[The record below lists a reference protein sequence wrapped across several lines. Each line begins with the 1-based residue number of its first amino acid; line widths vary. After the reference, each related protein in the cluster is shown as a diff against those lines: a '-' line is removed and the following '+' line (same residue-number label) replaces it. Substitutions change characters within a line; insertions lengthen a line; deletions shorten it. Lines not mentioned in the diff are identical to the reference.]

1 MKKIFLSV
9 VMLIGLTTIMNAQDI
24 SENAIGLRLGSN
36 DGFGAEVSYQRRLS
50 DSNRLELDLG
60 WRNSNKINAFKLAG
74 LYQWVWNIDGGFNW
88 YAGVGGGL
96 GSWSINNS
104 AVKESGTF
112 VFAAGD
118 IGIEYNFDEAPIQL
132 SLDFRPEFGG
142 NGYYENNY
150 GSDIALGI
158 RYKF

>member
-1 MKKIFLSV
+1 MKKIILMTT
-9 VMLIGLTTIMNAQDI
+9 MLIGLAFSSQAQDI
-24 SENAIGLRLGSN
+24 SKNALGLRLGSN
-36 DGFGAEVSYQRRLS
+36 DGFGAEISYQRRLA
-50 DSNRLELDLG
+50 DANRLELDLG
-60 WRNSNKINAFKLAG
+60 WRNSNNVDAFKLAG
-74 LYQWVWNIDGGFNW
+74 VYQWVWNIDGAFNW

-96 GSWSINNS
+96 GSWSFNNNS
-104 AVKESGTF
+104 YKDSGTF

-118 IGIEYNFDEAPIQL
+118 IGIEYNFKEVPIQL

-158 RYKF
+158 RYRF